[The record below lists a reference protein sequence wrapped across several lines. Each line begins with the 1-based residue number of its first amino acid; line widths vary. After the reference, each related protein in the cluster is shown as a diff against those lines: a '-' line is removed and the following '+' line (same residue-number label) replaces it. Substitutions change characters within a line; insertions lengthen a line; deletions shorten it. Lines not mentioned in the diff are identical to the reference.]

1 MLKQMLDRFPGVG
14 CAYMDGAGKVNTEYY
29 GVDENTAFPAASMS
43 KFVTALC
50 LMKLHEDRV
59 IDIDTPVN
67 AWLKQWKLRTPDG
80 QESDAAI
87 RSIMSHTAGIVDGED
102 GFYGLHRVAG
112 EVSLMD
118 ILEGRTAYNN
128 RPVRG
133 ERPQGTAFEYSDAGY
148 CVLQLLV
155 EDVTGRSFPKA
166 LREIV
171 FDRLSLKSACFA
183 GCPDLAGAGLWITPR
198 EMLALGKSFVEA
210 LNGKGGFLRAETAR
224 EMGSPA
230 AQFPWT
236 GLGVFV
242 SDDDTLMT
250 QGWSENGQCMMKMNC
265 RSGAVSVV
273 MTNRNPKMDQS
284 ESGVEWLCD
293 KNLRSC

>member
-1 MLKQMLDRFPGVG
+1 MLKQMLDRFPGIG
-14 CAYMDGAGKVNTEYY
+14 CACVDEEGKINTEYY

-59 IDIDTPVN
+59 IDIDAPVN
-67 AWLKQWKLRTPDG
+67 AWLKHWKLRTPDG

-102 GFYGLHRVAG
+102 GFYGLHRMAG

-118 ILEGRTAYNN
+118 ILEGRTVYNN

-133 ERPQGTAFEYSDAGY
+133 EKPQGIAFEYSDAGY

-155 EDVTGRSFPKA
+155 EDVTGRLFQEA
-166 LREIV
+166 IREIV

-183 GCPDLAGAGLWITPR
+183 GCPDLAGAGLWITPW
-198 EMLALGKSFVEA
+198 EMLTLGETFVES
-210 LNGKGGFLRAETAR
+210 LNGKSGFLRAETAR

-236 GLGVFV
+236 GLGVFI
-242 SDDDTLMT
+242 SGEDTLMT

-265 RSGAVSVV
+265 RTGAVSVV
-273 MTNRNPKMDQS
+273 MTNCNPEMDQS

-293 KNLRSC
+293 RNLRSY

>member
-1 MLKQMLDRFPGVG
+1 MLKQMLARFPGIG
-14 CAYMDGAGKVNTEYY
+14 CAYVDGTGKVNTEYY
-29 GVDENTAFPAASMS
+29 GADENAIFPAASMS

-59 IDIDTPVN
+59 IDINAPVN
-67 AWLKQWKLRTPDG
+67 AWLKQWKLHTPEG

-102 GFYGLHRVAG
+102 GFYGECA
-112 EVSLMD
+112 EISLMD

-128 RPVRG
+128 RPVRA
-133 ERPQGTAFEYSDAGY
+133 EKPQGTAFEYSDAGY
-148 CVLQLLV
+148 CILQLLV
-155 EDVTGRSFPKA
+155 EDVTGQSFQKA
-166 LREIV
+166 LGEIV

-198 EMLALGKSFVEA
+198 EMLTLGKTLVED
-210 LNGKGGFLRAETAR
+210 LNGRSSFLRAETAR

-236 GLGVFV
+236 GLGVFI
-242 SDDDTLMT
+242 SGEDTLMT

-265 RSGAVSVV
+265 RTGAVSVV
-273 MTNRNPKMDQS
+273 MTNRNPEMDQS

-293 KNLRSC
+293 KNLRSD

>member
-1 MLKQMLDRFPGVG
+1 
-14 CAYMDGAGKVNTEYY
+14 
-29 GVDENTAFPAASMS
+29 MS

-50 LMKLHEDRV
+50 LMKLYEDQT
-59 IDIDTPVN
+59 IDINAPVN
-67 AWLKQWKLRTPDG
+67 VWLKQWKLRTPDG

-87 RSIMSHTAGIVDGED
+87 CSIMSHTAGIVDAED
-102 GFYGLHRVAG
+102 GFYGLHRVTG

-128 RPVRG
+128 RPVRS

-155 EDVTGRSFPKA
+155 EEVTGQSFEDA
-166 LREIV
+166 LGKIV
-171 FDRLSLKSACFA
+171 FDRLSLKSARFV

-198 EMLALGKSFVEA
+198 EMLTLGKVFVEA
-210 LNGKGGFLRAETAR
+210 LDGKIGFLRAETAR
-224 EMGSPA
+224 KMGLPA
-230 AQFPWT
+230 AKFPWT

-242 SDDDTLMT
+242 SGEDTLMT
-250 QGWSENGQCMMKMNC
+250 RGWSENGQCMMKMNC
-265 RSGAVSVV
+265 RTGIVSVV
-273 MTNRNPKMDQS
+273 MTNHNPEMDQS

-293 KNLRSC
+293 KNLRSY